1 MTGIAAVAMCAAF
14 TSCSKDTTFEQ
25 ITPEQANEAKY
36 SANFVAKYG
45 QPAADQDWGFNAFEN
60 NTRSITRGVYSNL
73 NMLGNITAGGLNI
86 YAPKAVDDPT
96 VNTNETNLVVAE
108 FSKRRPGVV
117 NELNINFT
125 DFFVHQVYKGDSKD
139 YQGNYYKDGFNS
151 DVQNASSNMN
161 HLQCM
166 KNITLA
172 DVSATV
178 GDNTGCVA
186 IGDGFMEHINN
197 FNSGNCTNSTTV
209 DNQSVTSPGV
219 QINGATLML
228 NSGTN
233 DFAYHNSTDSKYHN
247 EYIIIAGADIDPT
260 LAGYYYVGFDF
271 YAHGTDKYPA
281 NKNMDVERDYVFND
295 WIVRI
300 SPAEFAG
307 AARVAC
313 EDLGTTDDFD
323 FNDVVFDVVS
333 NSYWNGYKNQKED
346 YTIITVRAAG
356 GTLPLYLK
364 VGDVKKE
371 VHDLFG
377 VSRTTMVN
385 TNNGTV
391 SRPIV
396 QFTVPG
402 SVSPRQ
408 VAVIVEQAAKEIVLK
423 AEEGAAPQKIC
434 VKTTFEWCNEREQI
448 GDKYKN
454 FPEWVKNEQVDW
466 Y

>member
-1 MTGIAAVAMCAAF
+1 V
-14 TSCSKDTTFEQ
+14 
-25 ITPEQANEAKY
+25 Y
-36 SANFVAKYG
+36 SDLNKFG
-45 QPAADQDWGFNAFEN
+45 NPSDNGFN
-60 NTRSITRGVYSNL
+60 
-73 NMLGNITAGGLNI
+73 I
-86 YAPKAVDDPT
+86 YNPKTVNDPT
-96 VNTNETNLVVAE
+96 VNANETNLVVAE

-117 NELNINFT
+117 NQLNINFT
-125 DFFVHQVYKGDSKD
+125 DFWVHQVYKGDSKD
-139 YQGNYYKDGFNS
+139 YEGNYYRNGYNS
-151 DVQNASSNMN
+151 EEKNVSSNMN

-172 DVSATV
+172 DVSASV

-197 FNSGNCTNSTTV
+197 FNSGDCPNSATV
-209 DNQSVTSPGV
+209 GNQSVTSPGV
-219 QINGATLML
+219 KIEGATLML

-247 EYIIIAGADIDPT
+247 EYIIIAGAEIDPS

-271 YAHGTDKYPA
+271 YANGGYYDNNNNLQNG
-281 NKNMDVERDYVFND
+281 NKNVERDYVFND

-356 GTLPLYLK
+356 GTLPLFLE
-364 VGDVKKE
+364 VGGVRKE

-391 SRPIV
+391 SRPIA

-402 SVSPRQ
+402 TFSPKQ

-434 VKTTFEWCNEREQI
+434 VNTTFEWCDEREQI
-448 GDKYKN
+448 GNKYEN
-454 FPEWVKNEQVDW
+454 FPGWVQDRQVDW